1 MNRLPKQIK
10 IDGKHTLSLLAITI
24 AMLLLSTNLL
34 ASVKIRDIST
44 VEGIRSN
51 QLIGYGLVVGL
62 EGTGDN
68 SQNAQFTV
76 QSLSSA
82 LERMGVSVN
91 AADINVDNVAAV
103 MVTAMLP
110 PFAQPGSRID
120 LKISSL
126 GDASSLAS
134 GTLLMTQLV
143 GADGQIYAIAQG
155 QVVVDPNGAALTAG
169 NIPNGGFVEHKIDY
183 NMDTT
188 RIDLALS
195 RYNVDDTVSIKNAIN
210 KFFNSPISVIS
221 SPNTVAVSVPENYQT
236 SYYDFLNT
244 ILNLEITP
252 ANFARVVIDQRT
264 GTVVMGSD
272 VSINQVAVS
281 HAGMTIVIG
290 SDAPLDGA
298 PNDFDPLIEG
308 ATQANVFSIG
318 GGATIG
324 DLIRA
329 LNAVGATSNDLIAI
343 LQSVKVAGALHAD
356 LEII

>member
-1 MNRLPKQIK
+1 MAKYVKNTNTHALQWM
-10 IDGKHTLSLLAITI
+10 AIPIIVTS
-24 AMLLLSTNLL
+24 MLIFSVSAL

-44 VEGIRSN
+44 VDGIRAN

-82 LERMGVSVN
+82 LERMGVSVD
-91 AADINVDNVAAV
+91 AADINVNNVAAV
-103 MVTAMLP
+103 MVTSMLP
-110 PFAQPGSRID
+110 PFAQSGSRID

-134 GTLLMTQLV
+134 GTLLMTQLI

-155 QVVVDPNGAALTAG
+155 QVVVDPNGAALTSG

-183 NMDTT
+183 SMDTSK
-188 RIDLALS
+188 INIALS

-210 KFFNSPISVIS
+210 KFFNAPISIIS
-221 SPNTVAVSVPENYQT
+221 SPNTVEVNVPENYRV

-264 GTVVMGSD
+264 GTVVMGAD

-281 HAGMTIVIG
+281 HAGMTITIG
-290 SDAPLDGA
+290 SDANLNEA
-298 PNDFDPLIEG
+298 PNNFDPLAEG
-308 ATQANVFSIG
+308 TIQANVFSIG

-343 LQSVKVAGALHAD
+343 LQSVKVAGALHAE